1 MKLSRLL
8 LLLCPSLLFIQS
20 TPRASACDLCECYMP
35 GPETISSDLDGGLHV
50 FASVAESFSRFG
62 SVRDNGVKVENPTGQ
77 YENSFNTQFAVGA
90 SFWQDKVAVQ
100 LTLPYLYREF
110 KRPEGFDI
118 DHGHESGIGDMSL
131 IANFRL
137 FKWGAVEPAEPAGGG
152 KKAVSIVA
160 PEPAWSGAFHVF
172 AGIKA
177 PTGDSSR
184 IKEEFNEN
192 EIEGAPPSGIH
203 GHDLALG
210 TGSWDGIFGAQFY
223 TRYHSLFF
231 EADGTFT
238 WRGQGLH
245 SYRYANDLTWNA
257 GPGVYLW
264 REGNRS
270 VSLEAAMSGEYK
282 GKDTFQ
288 GESAEDTGI
297 TAMYMGPRLMASFGS
312 LSVDTGFELP
322 LFIHNTSFQATVDY
336 RIHLA
341 VSYRF

>member
-8 LLLCPSLLFIQS
+8 ILLCPSLLLLQS
-20 TPRASACDLCECYMP
+20 TPRASACDLCGCYMP
-35 GPETISSDLDGGLHV
+35 GPETISTDLNSGMHV

-77 YENSFNTQFAVGA
+77 YENSFNTQFAVGVN
-90 SFWQDKVAVQ
+90 FWQDKMSLQ

-110 KRPEGFDI
+110 KRPEGFNI

-131 IANFRL
+131 LANFRL
-137 FKWGAVEPAEPAGGG
+137 FHWGDAEPAAPMGGG

-160 PEPAWSGAFHVF
+160 PEPAWVGAFHVF

-210 TGSWDGIFGAQFY
+210 TGSWDGVFGAQFF

-245 SYRYANDLTWNA
+245 SYRYANDITWNA

-297 TAMYMGPRLMASFGS
+297 TAMYMGPRLLASFGS
-312 LSVDTGFELP
+312 LSVDTGFDLP